1 MSKPK
6 GKIRVRFIGKN
17 ATDVTGS
24 CTVIEYCDKKIL
36 IECGLY
42 QGGTDL
48 EQYNINKSLFKSGRV
63 KCSEVDYI
71 IAGHCHADHT
81 QLISLAVKEGFCGQI
96 LMPCGSKEIYSV
108 MAMDSC
114 NIMGRTAQDLS
125 KRLHREYL
133 PIYEEDDVKRS
144 IELFRELPINERIT
158 IDDTLEIRFV
168 PSGHIANAC
177 QIELWIK
184 NNGGIKHILYTSDL
198 GNRTV
203 KQYYTEPYQQVM
215 KSNLV
220 IGECTYGES
229 GRTSTKKDRDK
240 DIEKID
246 SIIKS
251 VCIDKHKKVLIP
263 IFSLHRAQTILTM
276 LWEMY
281 GDKDWFNIPIL
292 LDSPL
297 AIKLTEIYRSQFADT
312 TDIEKV
318 LSWKNINFLTEFKDT
333 EYWATNEAPCVFLS
347 ASGMMV
353 AGRSKFVAS
362 KLLPDRDSHIIFVGF
377 SVENSLASKIKSQ
390 KTKSLKIDKKV
401 VPCRCGITDLKS
413 FSSHATYENLI
424 ETYTSGNFDKIALVH
439 GNFNTK
445 LNFCQ
450 ELQEELSKR
459 NKTSRV
465 ICVNKDTEILL

>member
-6 GKIRVRFIGKN
+6 GKIRVRFIGKSS
-17 ATDVTGS
+17 TDVTGS
-24 CTVIEYCDKKIL
+24 CTVIEYEGKRIL

-48 EQYNINKSLFKSGRV
+48 EQYNINKSLFKKGHV

-81 QLISLAVKEGFCGQI
+81 QLISLAVKEGFRGQI
-96 LMPCGSKEIYSV
+96 LMPCGSKEIYGI

-114 NIMGRTAQDLS
+114 NIMSRTAEDLS
-125 KRLHREYL
+125 RRLKREYL
-133 PIYEEDDVKRS
+133 PIYSEDDVKLS
-144 IELFRELPINERIT
+144 IELLRELPILEKT
-158 IDDTLEIRFV
+158 KLDDTLEIRFV
-168 PSGHIANAC
+168 PSGHIANSC

-184 NNGGIKHILYTSDL
+184 NNGNVKHILYTSDL
-198 GNRTV
+198 GNRVV
-203 KQYYTEPYQQVM
+203 KQYYVDQYQQVQ

-220 IGECTYGES
+220 IGECTYGEK
-229 GRTSTKKDRDK
+229 GRSTTKKDREK

-251 VCIDKHKKVLIP
+251 TCIDKNKKVLIP
-263 IFSLHRAQTILTM
+263 IFSLHRAQTILTI

-281 GDKDWFNIPIL
+281 GDKDWFKIPIL

-297 AIKLTEIYRSQFADT
+297 AIKLTEVYKKQFSDNANID
-312 TDIEKV
+312 KV
-318 LSWKNINFLTEFKDT
+318 LAWGNVMFLKEFQET
-333 EYWATNEAPCVFLS
+333 EYWAKNNQPCIFLS

-362 KLLPDRDSHIIFVGF
+362 QLLPNKDNHIIFVGY

-390 KTKSLKIDKKV
+390 KTKTLKIDGKHI
-401 VPCRCGITDLKS
+401 PCRCGITDLKS

-445 LNFCQ
+445 LSFCQ
-450 ELQEELSKR
+450 DLQEELSKR

>member
-6 GKIRVRFIGKN
+6 GKIRVRFIGKSS
-17 ATDVTGS
+17 TDVTGS
-24 CTVIEYCDKKIL
+24 CTVIEYEGKRIL

-48 EQYNINKSLFKSGRV
+48 EQYNINKSLFKKGHV

-81 QLISLAVKEGFCGQI
+81 QLISLAVKEGFRGQI
-96 LMPCGSKEIYSV
+96 LMPCGSKEIYGI

-114 NIMGRTAQDLS
+114 NIMSRTAEDLS
-125 KRLHREYL
+125 RRLKREYL
-133 PIYEEDDVKRS
+133 PIYSEDDVKLS
-144 IELFRELPINERIT
+144 IELLCELPILEKT
-158 IDDTLEIRFV
+158 KLDDTLEIRFV
-168 PSGHIANAC
+168 PSGHIANSC

-184 NNGGIKHILYTSDL
+184 NNGNVKHILYTSDL
-198 GNRTV
+198 GNRVV
-203 KQYYTEPYQQVM
+203 KQYYVDQYQQVQ

-220 IGECTYGES
+220 IGECTYGEK
-229 GRTSTKKDRDK
+229 GRSTTKKDREK

-251 VCIDKHKKVLIP
+251 TCIDKNKKVLIP
-263 IFSLHRAQTILTM
+263 IFSLHRAQTILTI

-281 GDKDWFNIPIL
+281 GDKDWFKIPIL

-297 AIKLTEIYRSQFADT
+297 AIKLTEVYKKQFSDNT
-312 TDIEKV
+312 NIDKV
-318 LSWKNINFLTEFKDT
+318 LAWENVMFLKEFQET
-333 EYWATNEAPCVFLS
+333 EYWAKNNQPCIFLS

-362 KLLPDRDSHIIFVGF
+362 QLLPNKDNHIIFVGY

-390 KTKSLKIDKKV
+390 KTKTLKIDGKHI
-401 VPCRCGITDLKS
+401 PCRCGITDLKS

-445 LNFCQ
+445 LSFCQ
-450 ELQEELSKR
+450 DLQEELSKR

>member
-1 MSKPK
+1 MSKLK

-17 ATDVTGS
+17 STDVTGS
-24 CTVIEYCDKKIL
+24 CTVIEYADKKIL

-48 EQYNINKSLFKSGRV
+48 EQYNINKSLFKKGRV
-63 KCSEVDYI
+63 KCSEVNYI

-81 QLISLAVKEGFCGQI
+81 QLISLAVKEGFCGEI
-96 LMPCGSKEIYSV
+96 FMPCGSKEIYSV
-108 MAMDSC
+108 MAIDSC
-114 NIMGRTAQDLS
+114 NIMERTAQDLS
-125 KRLHREYL
+125 KRLKREYL
-133 PIYEEDDVKRS
+133 PIYEENDVKSS
-144 IELFRELPINERIT
+144 IDMLVELPVSEKIK
-158 IDDTLEIRFV
+158 IDDTLEIRFI

-177 QIELWIK
+177 QVELWIK
-184 NNGGIKHILYTSDL
+184 NNGSTKHILYTSDL

-203 KQYYTEPYQQVM
+203 KQYYTEPYRQVQ

-220 IGECTYGES
+220 IGECTYGEA
-229 GRTSTKKDRDK
+229 GRSTTKKDREK

-246 SIIKS
+246 SIINN

-281 GDKDWFNIPIL
+281 GNNDGFKIPIL

-297 AIKLTEIYRSQFADT
+297 AIKLTEIYRKQFSEN

-318 LSWKNINFLTEFKDT
+318 LSWSNIRYLNEFQDT
-333 EYWATNEAPCVFLS
+333 EYWTNTNQPCIFLS

-362 KLLPDRDSHIIFVGF
+362 KLLPDRDNHIIFVGY

-390 KTKSLKIDKKV
+390 KTKTLKIDGKY

-445 LNFCQ
+445 LSFCQ
-450 ELQEELSKR
+450 DLQEELSKR

>member
-1 MSKPK
+1 MSKSK
-6 GKIRVRFIGKN
+6 GKIRVRFIGKSS
-17 ATDVTGS
+17 TDVTGS
-24 CTVIEYCDKKIL
+24 CTVIEYEGKKIL

-48 EQYNINKSLFKSGRV
+48 EQYNINKSLFKKGRV
-63 KCSEVDYI
+63 KCSVVDYI
-71 IAGHCHADHT
+71 VAGHCHADHT
-81 QLISLAVKEGFCGQI
+81 QLISLAVKEGFRGQI
-96 LMPCGSKEIYSV
+96 LMPYGSKEIYSV
-108 MAMDSC
+108 MAIDSC
-114 NIMGRTAQDLS
+114 NIMSRTAEDLS
-125 KRLHREYL
+125 KRLKREYL
-133 PIYEEDDVKRS
+133 PIYSEDDVKLS
-144 IELFRELPINERIT
+144 IELLRELPILEKIRL
-158 IDDTLEIRFV
+158 DDTLEIRFV

-184 NNGGIKHILYTSDL
+184 NNGNVKHILYTSDL
-198 GNRTV
+198 GNRIV
-203 KQYYTEPYQQVM
+203 KQYYVKPYQQVQ

-220 IGECTYGES
+220 IGECTYGEK
-229 GRTSTKKDRDK
+229 GRSTTKKDREK
-240 DIEKID
+240 DLEKVD
-246 SIIKS
+246 SVIKS
-251 VCIDKHKKVLIP
+251 TCIDNSKKVLIP

-281 GDKDWFNIPIL
+281 NDKDWFKIPIL

-297 AIKLTEIYRSQFADT
+297 AIKLTEIYKKQFSDNT
-312 TDIEKV
+312 NINNV
-318 LSWKNINFLTEFKDT
+318 LEWKNVKFLKEFQETEH
-333 EYWATNEAPCVFLS
+333 WAKNNQPCIFLS

-362 KLLPDRDSHIIFVGF
+362 QLLPNKDNHIIFVGY
-377 SVENSLASKIKSQ
+377 SVENSLASKIKSK
-390 KTKSLKIDKKV
+390 KTKTLKIDGKH
-401 VPCRCGITDLKS
+401 VPCRCGITDLRS

-445 LNFCQ
+445 LSFCQ
-450 ELQEELSKR
+450 DLQKELSKR